1 MRRRPAVA
9 KGRHAA
15 GGERVRAQVEELG
28 AARAELAR
36 AKEKLRAIK
45 ARVQAELEEAAAL
58 RAKVAELER
67 GGEETAGALAAEVA
81 ELRKANAAL
90 EEENLELALRLQD
103 AQQAAPSS
111 VNPALEVIGILTQ
124 VFSKI

>member
-36 AKEKLRAIK
+36 AKEKLRATK
-45 ARVQAELEEAAAL
+45 A
-58 RAKVAELER
+58 AELER
-67 GGEETAGALAAEVA
+67 SGEETAGALS
-81 ELRKANAAL
+81 RSRGG
-90 EEENLELALRLQD
+90 ENESGL
-103 AQQAAPSS
+103 
-111 VNPALEVIGILTQ
+111 G
-124 VFSKI
+124 

>member
-1 MRRRPAVA
+1 MRRHPAVA

-36 AKEKLRAIK
+36 AKEKLRATK
-45 ARVQAELEEAAAL
+45 A
-58 RAKVAELER
+58 AELER
-67 GGEETAGALAAEVA
+67 SGEETAGALAAEVA

-103 AQQAAPSS
+103 ARQAAPSS
-111 VNPALEVIGILTQ
+111 VNPALEVIGILT
-124 VFSKI
+124 